1 MAQVSQIIFQPESDK
16 MLTNHDF
23 LSQSAKTWETLDM
36 DTKYRKHGG
45 LLSGSSSSLKLV
57 EERVCP
63 GFRAA
68 VIYMPFIFKPHI
80 LQGEM
85 LHLKMRFNNSET
97 QKGPALFKT

>member
-1 MAQVSQIIFQPESDK
+1 MVQVSQIIFQPESDK

-23 LSQSAKTWETLDM
+23 LSQSAKTWEMLDM
-36 DTKYRKHGG
+36 DTKYRQHGG
-45 LLSGSSSSLKLV
+45 LLSGSSSSLELV

-80 LQGEM
+80 LQGET
-85 LHLKMRFNNSET
+85 LHLKMQFNNSET
-97 QKGPALFKT
+97 RKGPALFKT